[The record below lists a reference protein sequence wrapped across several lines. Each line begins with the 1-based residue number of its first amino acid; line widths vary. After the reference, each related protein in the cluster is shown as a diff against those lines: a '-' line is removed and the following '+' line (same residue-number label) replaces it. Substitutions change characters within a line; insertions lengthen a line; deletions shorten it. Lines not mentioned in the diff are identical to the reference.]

1 MAKNSIII
9 GASIAAIAIIAVVFI
24 GISLQKETWVFSPIG
39 EGIVRCESL
48 DCPLIYDD
56 EKCGQGFLLDEH
68 DELVKQSESNRID
81 DPNVKIDFSLCN
93 GLN

>member
-24 GISLQKETWVFSPIG
+24 GISLQKETWVFTPIG
-39 EGIVRCESL
+39 EGTVLCESL
-48 DCPLIYDD
+48 DCPLIYED
-56 EKCGQGFLLDEH
+56 EKCGQGFLIDEH

-81 DPNVKIDFSLCN
+81 DPKVEIDFSMC
-93 GLN
+93 